1 MVTRVEGRTGL
12 HDGRIFHVKMSR
24 VRVVVMALIEIPE
37 PVLATVAGRPDQTI
51 LIPPGTYEG
60 EGWVHPGMEQ
70 ETVKIIRDGQTLS
83 FERESR
89 LVRRAISTLGGD
101 PFDSQEP
108 VTLAE
113 FLEEARTFFGDD
125 SFDTLTLYA
134 RLS

>member
-1 MVTRVEGRTGL
+1 
-12 HDGRIFHVKMSR
+12 MSR
-24 VRVVVMALIEIPE
+24 NQSIAMTLIEIPE

-60 EGWVHPGMEQ
+60 ERWVHPGMEQ
-70 ETVKIIRDGQTLS
+70 ETVKIVRDGQTLS

-89 LVRRAISTLGGD
+89 LARRAISTLGGD
-101 PFDSQEP
+101 PFESLEP

-113 FLEEARTFFGDD
+113 FLEEARVFFGDY
-125 SFDTLTLYA
+125 SFDTLTYYA